1 MLLLNKDDV
10 EEEEEEESSLRIED
24 LVVEKN
30 IFLVLEWFSSG
41 FRVVFESRK

>member
-10 EEEEEEESSLRIED
+10 EEEEEESSLRIED

-30 IFLVLEWFSSG
+30 IFLVLEWFSNG